1 MVEKYYGSFR
11 DRQCENDKKRS
22 AMEIKEKT
30 EETAKKTRMMKT
42 VEDSKTEQVHLIMH
56 QHLNAGGRL
65 FGGML
70 MQWVDE
76 VSGVVAM
83 RHCGTYR
90 VTTAA
95 VDNLQFKEP
104 VYEGEI
110 LVMIGYV
117 TYVGNTSMEVEID
130 SYVERGDGMRYLVN
144 RAFYV
149 MVAVDEKERP
159 TQIPGL
165 IIRTEAE
172 RGRHEAAVLR
182 RDMRKERRNAGF

>member
-1 MVEKYYGSFR
+1 MEEK
-11 DRQCENDKKRS
+11 
-22 AMEIKEKT
+22 IKEKT
-30 EETAKKTRMMKT
+30 QEAKETKETTKENRLMKT
-42 VEDSKTEQVHLIMH
+42 VEDSRTEQVHLIMH

-117 TYVGNTSMEVEID
+117 TYVGNTSMEIRVD
-130 SYVERGDGMRYLVN
+130 SYVENRDGVRRLVN
-144 RAFYV
+144 TAYLTE
-149 MVAVDEKERP
+149 VALDDEDRP
-159 TQIPGL
+159 TTVPGL
-165 IIRTEAE
+165 ICDSEEEKQEYQAGIR
-172 RGRHEAAVLR
+172 R
-182 RDMRKERRNAGF
+182 REIRLQLQNIAKGKD

>member
-1 MVEKYYGSFR
+1 MEEK
-11 DRQCENDKKRS
+11 
-22 AMEIKEKT
+22 IKETTK
-30 EETAKKTRMMKT
+30 ETTKEKRMMKT
-42 VEDSKTEQVHLIMH
+42 VEDSRTEQVHLIMH

-130 SYVERGDGMRYLVN
+130 SYVERGDGMRYMVN
-144 RAFYV
+144 RAFSV
-149 MVAVDEKERP
+149 MVAVDENERP

-165 IIRTEAE
+165 DIRTEAE
-172 RGRHEAAVLR
+172 KGRHEAAVLR
-182 RDMRKERRNAGF
+182 REMRKERRNAGF

>member
-1 MVEKYYGSFR
+1 MEEK
-11 DRQCENDKKRS
+11 
-22 AMEIKEKT
+22 IKEKT
-30 EETAKKTRMMKT
+30 KEKTQEAKETTKENRLMKT
-42 VEDSKTEQVHLIMH
+42 VEDSRTEQVHLIMH
-56 QHLNAGGRL
+56 Q
-65 FGGML
+65 L

-144 RAFYV
+144 RAFSV
-149 MVAVDEKERP
+149 MVAVDKDERP
-159 TQIPGL
+159 TRIPGL
-165 IIRTEAE
+165 IIHTEAE
-172 RGRHEAAVLR
+172 KGRHEAALLR
-182 RDMRKERRNAGF
+182 RDMRKERRDAGF

>member
-1 MVEKYYGSFR
+1 ME
-11 DRQCENDKKRS
+11 EKKRV
-22 AMEIKEKT
+22 
-30 EETAKKTRMMKT
+30 MKT
-42 VEDSKTEQVHLIMH
+42 VDDSRTEQVHLIMH

-117 TYVGNTSMEVEID
+117 TYVGNTSMEVAFRWNALHGEPCIFRD
-130 SYVERGDGMRYLVN
+130 GGSKREGTAHAHPGTSHPHRGR
-144 RAFYV
+144 
-149 MVAVDEKERP
+149 ERP
-159 TQIPGL
+159 PRGSTSSQGNAQRKKRRRILMIKFRKGTIAEEILLLVPFYFPGFQ
-165 IIRTEAE
+165 R
-172 RGRHEAAVLR
+172 AVFL
-182 RDMRKERRNAGF
+182 AQV